1 MTYRTVLVALLM
13 TVVVVG
19 AQSTPQLAFVSP
31 PPGAYVTGPTT
42 LQVVLRGGDPAD
54 VDDVTYFANGMQI
67 CVTPIALPCE
77 WDAGPSVG
85 EHALRAVARLRSG
98 GRLVSNVRTRGLTHA
113 ESVRVDIVQ
122 ANAVV
127 LDGSS
132 FVRGLTKDDFRL
144 LDEGRER
151 PIASLAPPGA
161 PLEIVLGL
169 DISGSMEEAL
179 EDMKRAAGLFL
190 ERLRPQDRVTVVA
203 FNDALFTLTAR
214 DASREATARALETL
228 RAWGGTALYDAI
240 SQSLALL
247 GRQPGR
253 HALVLFTDG
262 EDQSSQLSL
271 TQLTDDLRQSD
282 VTMFPVVLGRG
293 RQIEALE
300 TRLQVLA
307 ELTGGRTMRADNSRR
322 LSERFSEVLDDLN
335 SQYTLGF
342 EPIRDGTYHRLTV
355 QVPGKGYRVRA
366 RRGYTAPAS

>member
-1 MTYRTVLVALLM
+1 MTYRTVCVALLM
-13 TVVVVG
+13 AVAAVG
-19 AQSTPQLAFVSP
+19 AQSTPELVFVSP
-31 PPGAYVTGPTT
+31 APGDYVTGRTT
-42 LQVVLRGGDPAD
+42 LQVALRGADPAD
-54 VDDVTYFANGMQI
+54 VNDVTYFANGRQV
-67 CVTPIALPCE
+67 CVTPIARPCE
-77 WDAGPSVG
+77 WDAGPTVG

-98 GRLVSNVRTRGLTHA
+98 GRLVSNLRTRGLDHA

-169 DISGSMEEAL
+169 DISASMEEAL
-179 EDMKRAAGLFL
+179 DDMKRAAGLFL
-190 ERLRPQDRVTVVA
+190 ERLRSQDRITVVA
-203 FNDALFTLTAR
+203 FNDAMFTLAAR
-214 DASREATARALETL
+214 DASREDSALALDTL

-240 SQSLALL
+240 ARSLALL

-253 HALVLFTDG
+253 HALVVFTDG
-262 EDQSSQLSL
+262 EDQASQLSL
-271 TQLTDDLRQSD
+271 AQLTDELNQSD
-282 VTMFPVVLGRG
+282 ITMFPVVLGRG

-300 TRLQVLA
+300 SRLQSLA
-307 ELTGGRTMRADNSRR
+307 ELTGGRTVRADSSRR
-322 LSERFSEVLDDLN
+322 LSDRFAEILEDLN
-335 SQYTLGF
+335 GQYTLGF
-342 EPIRDGTYHRLTV
+342 EPVRDGKYHRLTV
-355 QVPGKGYRVRA
+355 QIPGKGYRVRA